1 MNNFVFY
8 NPTKIIFGKDT
19 ISQLPQEIKAGTKVL
34 MTYGGGSIKRNGVY
48 DQIKKTLAG
57 YDLLEFG
64 GIEPNPRYET
74 LMKAVAICKDEN
86 VDFLLAV
93 GGGSVLDGTKFIAAA
108 TCFKGDDPWDILRIS
123 APVQAAVPLSS
134 VMTLAA
140 TGSESNGLAVISRE
154 STNEKLTFTSPY
166 TYPKFSVLD
175 PSTTMSLP
183 TRQTV
188 NGIVD
193 AFIHVCEQ
201 YVTYD
206 VNTPLQDRQA
216 EGILQTLLEVGPQV
230 LAKPNDY
237 DARANLM
244 WCATQALNGLIGCGV
259 AHDWSS
265 HMIGHELTALF
276 GIDHAQSLACVMPA
290 VWRHQKDKKAQRL
303 VQYGRRIFGLTSGS
317 DDGII
322 EQAIQKTVEFFQSL
336 SMKTHLSDY
345 NISDERFEEIAARL
359 VTHKDARH
367 KNKLGE
373 HAAIG
378 SQETFEILKLAL

>member
-8 NPTKIIFGKDT
+8 NPTKIIFGKGT
-19 ISQLPQEIKAGTKVL
+19 IAQLPQEIEAGTKVL

-48 DQIKKTLAG
+48 DQVTQALNG

-74 LMKAVAICKDEN
+74 LMKAVAICKEKN
-86 VDFLLAV
+86 VDFLLAI
-93 GGGSVLDGTKFIAAA
+93 GGGSVIDGTKFIAAA
-108 TCFKGDDPWDILRIS
+108 TCFRGDDPWDILRIS
-123 APVQAAVPLSS
+123 APVEAALPFGSVVTLS
-134 VMTLAA
+134 A
-140 TGSESNGLAVISRE
+140 TGSESNGLGVISRK
-154 STNEKLTFTSPY
+154 STDDKLTFVSPY

-175 PSTTMSLP
+175 PCTTMSLP

-201 YVTYD
+201 YVTFD

-216 EGILQTLLEVGPQV
+216 EGILQTLLEVGPKV
-230 LAKPNDY
+230 LAESDNY

-265 HMIGHELTALF
+265 HMIGHEITALF

-303 VQYGRRIFGLTSGS
+303 VQYGRRVLGLTSGS
-317 DDGII
+317 DYEII
-322 EQAIQKTVEFFQSL
+322 EQAIAKTVDFFQSL
-336 SMKTHLSDY
+336 SMKTRLSDY
-345 NISDERFEEIAARL
+345 GISDERFEEISKRL
-359 VTHKDARH
+359 LTHQDNRH
-367 KNKLGE
+367 RNKLGE

-378 SQETFEILKLAL
+378 GKETFEILKLAL